1 MIPPLRPFRRLWL
14 AIIITYGSVLYKGDQ
29 PGDHMYA
36 KDMSEEFKGLAP
48 MHSFFSALASDT
60 RPPPGIGKTRVDMET
75 LKKFAL
81 LKHGEIVDL
90 HSVEADIR
98 EIEVA
103 DLVESPGAVRLA
115 KIAGGD
121 WTWSSGPTPSV

>member
-1 MIPPLRPFRRLWL
+1 
-14 AIIITYGSVLYKGDQ
+14 
-29 PGDHMYA
+29 MYA

-121 WTWSSGPTPSV
+121 WTRVQWANAVSVTTFRMTGDELLSLFIPSWVK